1 MTQAISRGIRRAA
14 AALALTALFG
24 ISSISAQ
31 TVEEFYRGK
40 RISLVISGSVGGGYD
55 LYARLLAKHMPRH
68 IPGQPIIIVQSM
80 RGAEGLKAANF
91 LYTTAA
97 QDGSVMGGLQRNNG
111 MARFYDPDNASIQY
125 DATKFHWLG
134 SGQQEVGLFLVR
146 KEAGINALE
155 DLKKKEITV
164 SSSTRSSPS
173 SVYARMLNG
182 LYGSKIKVVEGYEG
196 SQASLL
202 AMERGEVDGQISGGS
217 SGAYRSRVM
226 PWVKKGDVK
235 VLMQLTINADP
246 VFPDAPTAIDIV
258 SSPTDKQ
265 LFEIAFAE
273 QVMGRPFLLP
283 PGVPPDRVK
292 ALRAAF
298 DATMKDPEFLADANT
313 QNVEIDP
320 VGGEEINKLL
330 DHVYSAPPELSAR
343 IRELAK

>member
-1 MTQAISRGIRRAA
+1 MTQGISAGIRRAA
-14 AALALTALFG
+14 AALALAALFG
-24 ISSISAQ
+24 ISSAGAQ

-40 RISLVISGSVGGGYD
+40 RITILTSGSVGGGYD
-55 LYARLLAKHMPRH
+55 LYGRLLAKHMPKF
-68 IPGQPIIIVQSM
+68 IPGQPIIVVQNM

-91 LYTTAA
+91 LYNMAA
-97 QDGSVMGGLQRNNG
+97 QDGSVIGSLQRNNG
-111 MARFYDPDNASIQY
+111 LARFYDPDNQAIQY

-134 SGQQEVGLFLVR
+134 SAQQEVGLFIVR
-146 KEAGINALE
+146 KEAGINSLE
-155 DLKKKEITV
+155 DLKKKEISV
-164 SSSTRSSPS
+164 SSSAHTSPS

-202 AMERGEVDGQISGGS
+202 AVERGEVDGQISGGS
-217 SGAYRSRVM
+217 SGAYRARIM

-235 VLMQLTINADP
+235 VLMQMTITADP
-246 VFPDAPTAIDIV
+246 TFPDAPTAIDVV
-258 SSPTDKQ
+258 SSPADKQ

-298 DATMKDPEFLADANT
+298 DATMKDPEFLAEANA
-313 QNVEIDP
+313 QNVEVDP
-320 VGGEEINKLL
+320 VGGEQINTLL
-330 DHVYSAPPELSAR
+330 DHVYSAPPELRAH